1 MEEEGVLLTKFI
13 KKENNDVFNN
23 KLVCENYGE
32 LYCLE
37 KTGQGEWMDK
47 IIKLIA
53 GLKCIFGGN
62 TPELPNGISVTKRDV
77 HGVLIGTILSSF
89 LLRTYIIKVY
99 KKYVDDNQDL
109 SYLSPINL
117 ILDAYNSY
125 EDYGI
130 QIINSIETILNHPH
144 FSNCKSIDDIC
155 KKIIDIKH
163 LNRRFER

>member
-37 KTGQGEWMDK
+37 KTGQGEWMNK

-53 GLKCIFGGN
+53 GLKCIFGEN
-62 TPELPNGISVTKRDV
+62 TPELPNGISVTERDDQ
-77 HGVLIGTILSSF
+77 GVLIGTILSSF

-99 KKYVDDNQDL
+99 KKYVEDNQVF

-117 ILDAYNSY
+117 ILNAYNSY
-125 EDYGI
+125 EDYGKKT
-130 QIINSIETILNHPH
+130 INSVETILNHPH